1 MVDKQEFRKQD
12 LKAKNDKRTVRLSQ
26 LCREASNLSYAL
38 ATYKTQNCDFQRI
51 KEKLSKRINACASF
65 SLYGKSIE
73 NQVNIISTMTCGDKL
88 CPICNYLKQKA
99 IRRKYMAFFNKEGN
113 DKLAVEVEGKK
124 EKFLF
129 CGEND
134 IEQHCGETIP
144 YEMMTFTLTVPHSN
158 GRYKGQRFYFR
169 KIINDFNLLRKRW
182 TKYILGG
189 EYGVEVTKNELNEYH
204 IHIHGILLVDSR
216 FIHSRNYV
224 HRNILLEWNKITAH
238 NSHNKN
244 KLNEKVF
251 FKSNSMLKPKDLEKM
266 NPQGAIMIE
275 VRTIAGKGEHLI
287 NGIVEAISY
296 HFKPNLFDIKDLFGN
311 STGFYDLFSLLE
323 ITRET
328 RGLRMISRF
337 GCLYG
342 VSSLNVT
349 NNDLLAEFEEVIKE
363 CETSDID
370 FDEFILTN
378 PKNVNSNRKV
388 MNVNLVVNYMPAEV
402 GKKEVIDRF
411 VKDYKDSFKKI

>member
-1 MVDKQEFRKQD
+1 MVEKQEFRKQD

-65 SLYGKSIE
+65 SLYGQNAE

-88 CPICNYLKQKA
+88 CPICNYLKQKT

-113 DKLAVEVEGKK
+113 DKLAVVNERGK

-134 IEQHCGETIP
+134 IEKDCCERIP

-158 GRYKGQRFYFR
+158 GKYKGQRFYFR

-275 VRTIAGKGEHLI
+275 VRTIAGKGESLI

-388 MNVNLVVNYMPAEV
+388 MNINLVVNYMPAEV
-402 GKKEVIDRF
+402 GKKVVIDRF
-411 VKDYKDSFKKI
+411 VKDYKDSFKI

>member
-1 MVDKQEFRKQD
+1 MADKQEFRKQD

-65 SLYGKSIE
+65 SLYGKSVE

-113 DKLAVEVEGKK
+113 DKLAVKFERGK

-134 IEQHCGETIP
+134 IEIDGCERIS
-144 YEMMTFTLTVPHSN
+144 YELMTFTLTVPHSN
-158 GRYKGQRFYFR
+158 GKYKGQRFYFR

-251 FKSNSMLKPKDLEKM
+251 FKSNSILKPKDLEKI

-349 NNDLLAEFEEVIKE
+349 NNDLLAEFEEIIKE

-388 MNVNLVVNYMPAEV
+388 MNINLVVNYMPAEV
-402 GKKEVIDRF
+402 GKKAVIDRF
-411 VKDYKDSFKKI
+411 VKDYKDSFKY